1 MIPAKQKP
9 LVKQATARPTRK
21 WVAMIIAGMV
31 VGGVSTALD
40 LAWPGH
46 PFQPLMDDLG
56 MYVQIAVM
64 GLVGYMTRNRQ
75 V

>member
-1 MIPAKQKP
+1 MSQIKQRPLIKQPTAK
-9 LVKQATARPTRK
+9 PTRK

-40 LAWPGH
+40 IFWPGH

-56 MYVQIAVM
+56 MYVQLAVI
-64 GLVGYMTRNRQ
+64 GFVGYMTRNRQ
-75 V
+75 A